1 MKSINLITIICLS
14 LVLISIPFYNIQKV
28 DADSGFDSSYDSD
41 FDDFDFSSSDWD
53 SYDWD
58 DSDFEDDDLNIKDN
72 LNSEK
77 DMTPLIIIITILSL
91 GGLAVLTYMGSNK
104 KNIVLD
110 KSFNKDEFIKNTFK
124 IYKDLQTSYMNFDY
138 HTLKSLVSNEMYN
151 MYIDELE
158 TLKVNNQK
166 NIIDDIELIK
176 GDLIDYSKALQSEIF
191 KVGLSVRCYD
201 YVINTINNEVVKGVK
216 DKKVELNFILTFG
229 RNIETLKKCPKCGA
243 PVNDLTECEYCKS
256 KIVNSTSN
264 LILVK
269 KEIKHQK

>member
-28 DADSGFDSSYDSD
+28 DAEDEFDISYDSNRD
-41 FDDFDFSSSDWD
+41 NSN
-53 SYDWD
+53 Y
-58 DSDFEDDDLNIKDN
+58 DSDFEDNDLNTNTDS
-72 LNSEK
+72 NSND

-110 KSFNKDEFIKNTFK
+110 KSFNKDEFIKNTFE
-124 IYKDLQTSYMNFDY
+124 IYKNLQTSYMDFDY
-138 HTLKSLVSNEMYN
+138 HTIKSLVSNEMYN

-158 TLKVNNQK
+158 TLKIKNQK

-176 GDLIDYSKALQSEIF
+176 GDLIDYSKTLQSEIF
-191 KVGLSVRCYD
+191 KVELSVRCYD
-201 YVINTINNEVVKGVK
+201 YVINTINNEVVKGNK
-216 DKKVELNFILTFG
+216 DKKVELNFILTFE

-256 KIVNSTSN
+256 KIVNNTSN